1 MLWES
6 LSHHKTSIIL
16 LTLAVHVDYLEI
28 MSVSFFEAGG
38 ICHIY
43 PSGRKLI
50 TGKVE
55 TGVENSYIKML
66 SAASENRMI

>member
-6 LSHHKTSIIL
+6 LSHHKTSITV
-16 LTLAVHVDYLEI
+16 LTLAVQDDYLEI
-28 MSVSFFEAGG
+28 MNVSFFEAGG

-50 TGKVE
+50 SGKVE

-66 SAASENRMI
+66 SAASESRMI